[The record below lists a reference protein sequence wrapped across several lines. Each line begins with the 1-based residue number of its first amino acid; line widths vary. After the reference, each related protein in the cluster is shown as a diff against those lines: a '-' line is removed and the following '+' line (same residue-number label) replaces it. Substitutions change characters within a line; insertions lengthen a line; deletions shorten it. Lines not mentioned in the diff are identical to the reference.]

1 MPRSYITLLTNNGPC
16 SSVRKHEILEEGS
29 AKGIRNG
36 NGNAP
41 RRNNTETNVKRKNVY
56 RKGKSLERLEQNH
69 EDDAKV
75 EPDMS
80 DSRRYSSIFRGIWQ
94 QFLPRK
100 EELARLYRQFGAP
113 HDPSKPFCILA
124 ETLFGW
130 VCYRWYVTGTRC
142 RAHAR
147 RRSLLDTG
155 EKARSSDWK

>member
-75 EPDMS
+75 EPACQILDVTVQYFVGFGNS
-80 DSRRYSSIFRGIWQ
+80 FYREKKSWHVCTDSS
-94 QFLPRK
+94 
-100 EELARLYRQFGAP
+100 ELHMTQA
-113 HDPSKPFCILA
+113 
-124 ETLFGW
+124 
-130 VCYRWYVTGTRC
+130 
-142 RAHAR
+142 
-147 RRSLLDTG
+147 SLS
-155 EKARSSDWK
+155 AF